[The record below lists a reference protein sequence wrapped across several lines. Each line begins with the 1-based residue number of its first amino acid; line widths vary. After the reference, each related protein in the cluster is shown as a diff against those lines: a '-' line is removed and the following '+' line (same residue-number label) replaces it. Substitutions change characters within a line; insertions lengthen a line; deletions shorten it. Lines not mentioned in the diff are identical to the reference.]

1 MGDVIED
8 DLLDHIDSVVS
19 YVSDRNSRVD
29 ADVIECLNELD
40 GLGIFDVTD
49 DNSGQAASRMNPMND
64 LLLPEGLLLEDIWRT
79 AYNNR

>member
-1 MGDVIED
+1 M
-8 DLLDHIDSVVS
+8 
-19 YVSDRNSRVD
+19 D